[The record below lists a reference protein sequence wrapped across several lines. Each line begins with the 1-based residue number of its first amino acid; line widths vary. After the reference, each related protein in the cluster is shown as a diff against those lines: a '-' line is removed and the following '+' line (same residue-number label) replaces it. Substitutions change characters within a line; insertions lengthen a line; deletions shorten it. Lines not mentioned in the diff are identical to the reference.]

1 MRVVCVVARLVDGGE
16 PCGAVLGD
24 ASGKASH
31 QRLPLP
37 CVQLARQGEHELV
50 DDAGVLAV
58 GPLLPIQ
65 PCPRRVRGLGHAL
78 GHEDGLGTFAGDVAD
93 MRPCGAG
100 RMCRPADAAHVQAVD
115 RNRPL
120 RLLPVRR

>member
-1 MRVVCVVARLVDGGE
+1 MRVVPVVARLVDRRK
-16 PCGAVLGD
+16 PRRTVLRD
-24 ASGKASH
+24 LTGKASH

-37 CVQLARQGEHELV
+37 CVQLARQGQHELV
-50 DDAGVLAV
+50 DDAGVLPVAL
-58 GPLLPIQ
+58 LLPIQ

-78 GHEDGLGTFAGDVAD
+78 GHEDGLGAFAGDVAD
-93 MRPCGAG
+93 MRPCSAG
-100 RMCRPADAAHVQAVD
+100 RMCRSADAAHVQAVD